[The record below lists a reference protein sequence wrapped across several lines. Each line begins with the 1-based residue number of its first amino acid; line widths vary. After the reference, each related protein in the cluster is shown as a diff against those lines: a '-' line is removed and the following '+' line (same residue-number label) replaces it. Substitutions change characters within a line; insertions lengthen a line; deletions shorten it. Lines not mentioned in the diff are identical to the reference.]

1 MQKNKI
7 GLSQYFA
14 RYKLGV
20 LAYIL
25 TTIFAGVCS
34 IFVTI
39 YIAKAIEVITTL
51 DFDGAIFNLMI
62 VLCVTILRRLSWWAS
77 GALYDTYSVKIM
89 ADLNT
94 DLAKQAFKL
103 DSRTFTSHDT
113 GTFVQRIVND
123 PEKVVNSL
131 ADIVNMVSNIITSL
145 AMVIY
150 IATLN
155 IYVSLIVVGLITIS
169 LLIEV
174 WRLKCKRKNRAKMRE
189 ESDKITT
196 LTTEIVRSEKDIK
209 SLGLEAKLSEVSQQR
224 YGDYKK
230 AVYKH
235 ESTSTKFWIGRSSLI
250 EIVSLLLLVFAVG
263 LMERSVITLA
273 TFMIIHTNQ
282 SNINGFIWDLAGVA
296 DRIVDIK
303 VSSKRMFALFDE
315 YEFVTET
322 FGDVDLEQVK
332 GNIEF
337 KDVDFAFREYEYEI
351 DKKTK
356 VKTKKLVSEN
366 KIFDKLSFTIPC
378 NTTVAFVGKS
388 GSGKSTILNL
398 ISKMMRVD
406 GGQVLIDGQNVN
418 DLSKETLR
426 RAFSLVNQFPYIFD
440 MTIKENLLLA
450 KADATDNEIK
460 NALKLASLFEFVESL
475 PKGIDTKVG
484 ESGIKLSGGQKQ
496 RLAIARALLRKSSII
511 LFDESTSSLDNFA
524 QEEVKRSIDGIKGTS
539 TIVIVAHRLSTIKD
553 SDIIFF
559 LDNGKIIDSGTFDEL
574 YQNNEKFQR
583 MFLAENIE
591 KFNT

>member
-7 GLSQYFA
+7 GLGQYFSK
-14 RYKLGV
+14 YKLGV
-20 LAYIL
+20 FGYIL
-25 TTIFAGVCS
+25 TTIFSGVCS

-39 YIAKAIEVITTL
+39 YTANAIEVITTL
-51 DFDGAIFNLMI
+51 DFEGAIFNLMI
-62 VLCVTILRRLSWWAS
+62 VLAITVVRRLSWWAS

-103 DSRTFTSHDT
+103 DSKTFTSHDT

-131 ADIVNMVSNIITSL
+131 ADIVNMVANIITSF

-150 IATLN
+150 IGVLN
-155 IYVSLIVVGLITIS
+155 VYIGLIVLGLVVVA
-169 LLIEV
+169 LLIEI
-174 WRLKCKRKNRAKMRE
+174 WRLKCRRRNRAKMRE

-209 SLGLEAKLSEVSQQR
+209 SLGLETKLAEVSKER

-230 AVYKH
+230 AVYRS

-263 LMERSVITLA
+263 LMEKSVITLA

-315 YEFVTET
+315 YEFVTEN
-322 FGDVDLEQVK
+322 FGNVNLENVK

-337 KDVDFAFREYEYEI
+337 KDVDFAFREYEYET

-356 VKTKKLVSEN
+356 QRSKKLVSEN
-366 KIFDKLSFTIPC
+366 KIFNKLSFCIPC

-398 ISKMMRVD
+398 ISKMMKVD
-406 GGQVLIDGQNVN
+406 DGAVMIDGHNVN
-418 DLSKETLR
+418 SLNKETLR
-426 RAFSLVNQFPYIFD
+426 KTFSLVNQFPYIFD

-450 KADATDNEIK
+450 KSDATDEEIM
-460 NALKLASLFEFVESL
+460 NSLRLASLSEFVESL

-496 RLAIARALLRKSSII
+496 RLAIARAMLRRSSII

-524 QEEVKRSIDGIKGTS
+524 QEEVKRSIDSIKGTS

-559 LDNGKIIDSGTFDEL
+559 LDDGKIIDSGTFDEL
-574 YQNNEKFQR
+574 YARNDKFQR
-583 MFLAENIE
+583 MFLAENID
-591 KFNT
+591 KF